1 MPQEPKKLWFSRVHW
16 LVLCLIWLAPQTL
29 WAQDPGKSVLGKHTY
44 RSYCATCHGA
54 TGQGDGSIADMLN
67 VKPSDLTVLAKNNNG
82 EFPAERTRKIIDGRE
97 KVKGHGTGEMPA
109 WGDAFQAI
117 SDDEEA
123 VAEKID
129 QLVHFLESIQVE

>member
-1 MPQEPKKLWFSRVHW
+1 MLEQPKKVRFSRLFW
-16 LVLCLIWLAPQTL
+16 IVLCLMWLAPQNL
-29 WAQDPGKSVLGKHTY
+29 WAEDQGKAVLGKHTY

-54 TGQGDGSIADMLN
+54 EGKGDGSIAEYLN
-67 VKPSDLTVLAKNNNG
+67 VKPSDLTVLSKNNGG
-82 EFPAERTRKIIDGRE
+82 EFPAERARTIIDGRE

-109 WGDAFQAI
+109 WGDAFLTI
-117 SDDEEA
+117 SDNEQE